1 MWMLLIAL
9 VLTLL
14 KYLEVGPLAELS
26 WWWLLVPYGLTAA
39 WWSYADASGL
49 TRRRAVDQEEARR
62 LKRIDRQKQAL
73 GTRRP
78 PR

>member
-9 VLTLL
+9 LLTLL
-14 KYLEVGPLAELS
+14 KYLEVGPLAGLS
-26 WWWLLVPYGLTAA
+26 WWWLLLPYGLTAA

-49 TRRRAVDQEEARR
+49 TKRRAADREEARR

-73 GTRRP
+73 GRPRR
-78 PR
+78 

>member
-9 VLTLL
+9 LLTLL

-26 WWWLLVPYGLTAA
+26 WWWLLAPYGLTAA

-49 TRRRAVDQEEARR
+49 TKRRAVDREEERR
-62 LKRIDRQKQAL
+62 LKRIERQKQAL